1 MGWCLHNQLA
11 DTRVHFED
19 WAATVKELISTES
32 NGLASQGAYFK
43 MHNLKVHTPWR
54 ERLHLISP
62 AAGLQ
67 REPRDS
73 IQQRGGED
81 GA

>member
-19 WAATVKELISTES
+19 WAATVKELISAES

-43 MHNLKVHTPWR
+43 MLNLKVHTPWR
-54 ERLHLISP
+54 EDWRTVSL

-67 REPRDS
+67 REPGDS
-73 IQQRGGED
+73 IQQRGGKD